1 MPTYNSLIRVKLLLF
16 KRNIMPDTEA
26 TTAEKK
32 SSKLWT
38 IVAVL
43 VLAILL
49 AVSYKLKD
57 FLKPSVTTTAV
68 LNESCDLRKGSC
80 TSELPDGGKV
90 TLSINP
96 NDIPILRPLTLQ
108 VQTEG
113 VDASTVEVDFIG
125 IGMEMGYNR
134 PKLGAVD
141 KENFKG
147 EAILPVCVRS
157 KMDWE
162 ARVLLKTDKG
172 TIMAP
177 FRFFTTK

>member
-1 MPTYNSLIRVKLLLF
+1 MS
-16 KRNIMPDTEA
+16 DT
-26 TTAEKK
+26 TPAETSEKNT
-32 SSKLWT
+32 SKLWT
-38 IVAVL
+38 IAAIL
-43 VLAILL
+43 VLALLL

-57 FLKPSVTTTAV
+57 ILKPSVTSTAA

-80 TSELPDGGKV
+80 TSELPGGGKV
-90 TLSINP
+90 SLSINP
-96 NDIPILRPLTLQ
+96 NDIPILRPLKLNVTID
-108 VQTEG
+108 G
-113 VDASTVEVDFIG
+113 VEASTVEVDFIG

-134 PKLGAVD
+134 PKLSAVD
-141 KENFKG
+141 KVNFKG

-162 ARVLLKTDKG
+162 ARVLLKTDSG

>member
-1 MPTYNSLIRVKLLLF
+1 MS
-16 KRNIMPDTEA
+16 DTTSKE
-26 TTAEKK
+26 TSEKMA
-32 SSKLWT
+32 SKLWT

-57 FLKPSVTTTAV
+57 IFQPSVTSTAA
-68 LNESCDLRKGSC
+68 LNESCDLRSAPC
-80 TSELPDGGKV
+80 TSELPGGGKV
-90 TLSINP
+90 SLSINP
-96 NDIPILRPLTLQ
+96 KDIPILRPLTLN
-108 VQTEG
+108 VTIDG
-113 VDASTVEVDFIG
+113 VEASSVEVDFIG

-134 PKLGAVD
+134 PKLNAID
-141 KENFKG
+141 KTNFKG